1 MAGDYR
7 PTTSQEKRMKRCGH
21 RAVAVVSL
29 LCTAFV
35 GLPAAS
41 AHDGK
46 SKPVDAKL
54 YEVTENM
61 SLEPNV
67 MAPTLRT
74 ATAALQG
81 TAKLGSPLCPVDLI
95 HLLFGLGLLT
105 RADKPCTV
113 TAVGNDAIETA
124 TGSGSVDGTFAV
136 VINLDNATDSPE
148 FVVMTGEF
156 AGKMQVAVDTSV
168 NPPRQL
174 PLINLTDGTFTP
186 NEVFGVPINHIGMI
200 CLEPTKSG
208 TFCLDPARFG
218 PAPFTGVFRLP
229 FTVDKRGWRHRA
241 HSSKEAFYLGDQG
254 QLIKVQPDERS
265 LGFPTVRV
273 EIDF

>member
-7 PTTSQEKRMKRCGH
+7 PTTRQENRMNRYGL

-41 AHDGK
+41 AHD
-46 SKPVDAKL
+46 SKNKKVDATL

-61 SLEPNV
+61 SLDNLS
-67 MAPTLRT
+67 MPTLRT

-95 HLLFGLGLLT
+95 HFLAGLGLLT
-105 RADKPCTV
+105 RTDKPCTV
-113 TAVGNDAIETA
+113 TAVGSSDIDTT
-124 TGSGSVDGTFAV
+124 TGSGAVKGIPPAGGFAV
-136 VINLDNATDSPE
+136 VINLDNTTDSPE
-148 FVVMTGEF
+148 FVVMTGQF
-156 AGKMQVAVDTSV
+156 QGSMQVVVDTTV
-168 NPPRQL
+168 NPPKPL
-174 PLINLTDGTFTP
+174 PLINLSNGTFTP
-186 NEVFGVPINHIGMI
+186 TEVLGFPIDSLGMI
-200 CLEPTKSG
+200 G
-208 TFCLDPARFG
+208 LDPEKFG

-241 HSSKEAFYLGDQG
+241 FSHREAFYLGDHG
-254 QLIKVQPDERS
+254 QLIKVRPDERS
-265 LGFPTVRV
+265 LGFPTVRL

>member
-1 MAGDYR
+1 MNRYG
-7 PTTSQEKRMKRCGH
+7 Q
-21 RAVAVVSL
+21 RAAAVVSL
-29 LCTAFV
+29 MCTVYAAV
-35 GLPAAS
+35 PAAS

-46 SKPVDAKL
+46 KKVDATL

-61 SLEPNV
+61 SLDDLA
-67 MAPTLRT
+67 MPTLRT

-81 TAKLGSPLCPVDLI
+81 TAKLGSPLCPVELV
-95 HLLFGLGLLT
+95 HLLADLGLLT
-105 RADKPCTV
+105 RADKPCSI

-136 VINLDNATDSPE
+136 VINLDNTTDAPE
-148 FVVMTGEF
+148 FVAMTGTF
-156 AGKMQVAVDTSV
+156 KGLMQVVIDTSAK
-168 NPPRQL
+168 PPKTL
-174 PLINLTDGTFTP
+174 PLINLNDGTFTP
-186 NEVFGVPINHIGMI
+186 NDVLGFPVVDPKGQGNDIRQLG
-200 CLEPTKSG
+200 
-208 TFCLDPARFG
+208 LDPAKFG

-241 HSSKEAFYLGDQG
+241 FSNRDAFYLGDHG
-254 QLIKVQPDERS
+254 QLIRVQPDERS